1 MTLEIKQFK
10 LANDEEIICQ
20 VVEWPTIDEPS
31 MVIRRPMKVIS
42 MENYRE
48 GARYYAF
55 RPWLMFQEH
64 KDNMQILNSLHI
76 IVEASPSEYL
86 VDQYNKFLV
95 EMDKTTESDKKS
107 ITRKSINDLDEK
119 AKKAVLKELH
129 DELRQVEELM
139 KKTEIEEK
147 VEKGKII
154 SFPDNPKGRLH

>member
-139 KKTEIEEK
+139 KKTEVEEK